1 MQFTLQ
7 REELL
12 LPLQAVAGVV
22 EKRQTLPI
30 LGNLLLDLDG
40 ERLTVTGTDLEVE
53 LVSSVLVHGPADP
66 GRVTV
71 SARKLLD
78 LTSKLPEQ
86 AMIHIASHGD
96 GRLKLVSGSTRVTL
110 STLPADEFP
119 NVDPM
124 QDAVELTLPQA
135 RLYRLIEQT
144 YFAMAQ
150 QDVRYFLMGLFLQL
164 EGSTLRGVATDG
176 HRLALHETTL
186 DVVPEGESGGEFGV
200 ILPRK
205 GAMELRRLL
214 QTEGDSLATLR
225 VGSNHL
231 QVDLPN
237 VRFTS
242 KLIDGEY
249 PSYSRVI
256 PPAGENQAVF
266 DREAL
271 REALLRASI
280 LSTEKF
286 RGVRLGFDSGTIKV
300 MAHNPEQEQSEE
312 EVPAEYTGAAIDI
325 GFNASYLLEV
335 LSANTHSDNIR
346 IAMKDGENS
355 CLMTAEDTPEGEN
368 ALFVVM
374 PIRL

>member
-30 LGNLLLDLDG
+30 LGNLLLELDG
-40 ERLTVTGTDLEVE
+40 ERLTLTGTDLEVE
-53 LVSSVLVHGPADP
+53 LVSSTLVHGPSEP
-66 GRVTV
+66 GRITV
-71 SARKLLD
+71 SARKLMD
-78 LTSKLPEQ
+78 LTRSLPEQ
-86 AMIHIASHGD
+86 AMIQLASHGD
-96 GRLKLVSGSTRVTL
+96 NRLKLVSGNTRVTL

-119 NVDPM
+119 NVDAIH
-124 QDAVELTLPQA
+124 DATEVTLPQA

-144 YFAMAQ
+144 HFAMAQ

-164 EGSTLRGVATDG
+164 DGDILRGVSTDG
-176 HRLALHETTL
+176 HRLALHEATL
-186 DVVPEGESGGEFGV
+186 ESAPGGEFGV

-205 GAMELRRLL
+205 GVLELRRLL
-214 QTEGDSLATLR
+214 EAEGDSAATVR

-231 QVDLPN
+231 QVDLN
-237 VRFTS
+237 GVRFTS
-242 KLIDGEY
+242 KLIDGEF
-249 PSYSRVI
+249 PSYDRVI
-256 PPAGENQAVF
+256 PPAGRNQAVF
-266 DREAL
+266 DRESL

-286 RGVRLGFDSGTIKV
+286 RGVRLLLESGTIKV

-312 EVPAEYTGAAIDI
+312 EVPAEYGGDRIDI
-325 GFNASYLLEV
+325 GFNVSYLLDV
-335 LSANTHSDNIR
+335 LTANGHSDNMR
-346 IAMKDGENS
+346 IAMKDGESS
-355 CLMTAEDTPEGEN
+355 CLMTAEDTPDGEK